1 VPPRCVVEHGTRD
14 EGRVHHPY
22 SPTAAVIIVEPEG
35 VVDTIPE
42 QIVNVPPLAIAPP
55 GSRFLILAV
64 ELASSF
70 YLRSDKHLELTFRAL
85 LMENGA
91 KRLELARA

>member
-1 VPPRCVVEHGTRD
+1 
-14 EGRVHHPY
+14 
-22 SPTAAVIIVEPEG
+22 
-35 VVDTIPE
+35 
-42 QIVNVPPLAIAPP
+42 
-55 GSRFLILAV
+55 LILAV